1 MQEEIRPG
9 SGSEEIVGD
18 SPALNRVLAFAKRV
32 ASNDVPV
39 LITGEPGS
47 GKESVARAIHRVSP
61 RRTESFV
68 KVRCA
73 MTGAGLE
80 SELFGY
86 EKGAFDGASHD
97 KTGRLELA
105 NKGTLFLDE
114 IAKFPLDRQPKLLRV
129 LQRGEVERLGST
141 RTIRVNVRLI
151 AATRHDLK
159 KVVAENRFREDL
171 YHQFST
177 SLIQV
182 PPLRE
187 RREDI
192 PPLVHYFVQKFARR
206 MNKHIES
213 IPPET
218 MDAMLDYH
226 WPGNVRQLE
235 NFIERSVIL
244 TEGSSLR
251 AHFQSCDRIQD
262 GAAWG
267 T

>member
-1 MQEEIRPG
+1 VEVHCGI
-9 SGSEEIVGD
+9 
-18 SPALNRVLAFAKRV
+18 A
-32 ASNDVPV
+32 
-39 LITGEPGS
+39 
-47 GKESVARAIHRVSP
+47 
-61 RRTESFV
+61 
-68 KVRCA
+68 
-73 MTGAGLE
+73 GAGLE
-80 SELFGY
+80 SELFGC
-86 EKGAFDGASHD
+86 EKGAFDGATHE

-105 NKGTLFLDE
+105 NKETLFLDE
-114 IAKFPLDRQPKLLRV
+114 IAEFPLDLQPKLLRV
-129 LQRGEVERLGST
+129 LQRGEVERLGSMG
-141 RTIRVNVRLI
+141 TIRVNVRLV

-177 SLIQV
+177 SVIQV

-218 MDAMLDYH
+218 IDALLNHH

-244 TEGSSLR
+244 TQGSTLQALLSEL
-251 AHFQSCDRIQD
+251 
-262 GAAWG
+262 
-267 T
+267 